1 MKFFSTYF
9 YVFPIR
15 VNEVYIYF
23 LITEL
28 VISSGLTGRVSLQM
42 LDFYFLFLL
51 FGPSLLFQSVTV
63 HLLSLL
69 NWLLQPEL
77 EKIKHKA
84 ITF

>member
-28 VISSGLTGRVSLQM
+28 VISSGLTRRVSLQM